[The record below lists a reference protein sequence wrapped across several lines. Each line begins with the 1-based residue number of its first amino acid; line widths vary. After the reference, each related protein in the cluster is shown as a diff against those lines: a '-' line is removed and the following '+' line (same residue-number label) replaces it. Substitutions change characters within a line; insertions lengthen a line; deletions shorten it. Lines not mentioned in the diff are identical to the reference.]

1 MLAIK
6 LRLMI
11 GGIVLLIV
19 GGTLTGIKGFHPYYL
34 VLFILGIVILAY
46 GLIRP

>member
-11 GGIVLLIV
+11 GGIVLIIV

-34 VLFILGIVILAY
+34 VLFLVGIIILVY
-46 GLIRP
+46 GLLRP